1 MHLSQQDSSVYT
13 SVIHSMYNL
22 LQYAS
27 KEGIELKHELI
38 GQTNY
43 YYNIVNWVHVFKMK
57 DFDYWQHSNAY
68 CPTYNPTASLF
79 LVKKIKNED
88 SEQITQWIQTSY
100 GKDFPYKVYKVF
112 NTKKESLYLI
122 EVDRSYHKEYDFLFV
137 KGENYV
143 FYQINNSF
151 IPIMYVLKSFFKRN
165 NETLL
170 KSIECLSLA
179 WLYYHAN

>member
-1 MHLSQQDSSVYT
+1 MRIVQHTTQP
-13 SVIHSMYNL
+13 L
-22 LQYAS
+22 L
-27 KEGIELKHELI
+27 
-38 GQTNY
+38 
-43 YYNIVNWVHVFKMK
+43 
-57 DFDYWQHSNAY
+57 
-68 CPTYNPTASLF
+68 CF

>member
-1 MHLSQQDSSVYT
+1 M
-13 SVIHSMYNL
+13 L
-22 LQYAS
+22 LKNGY
-27 KEGIELKHELI
+27 ELKHELI
-38 GQTNY
+38 GQTKY

>member
-1 MHLSQQDSSVYT
+1 MLIATMISDSSIPATCWIAPEIPIAKYT
-13 SVIHSMYNL
+13 L
-22 LQYAS
+22 
-27 KEGIELKHELI
+27 GR
-38 GQTNY
+38 T
-43 YYNIVNWVHVFKMK
+43 VFPV
-57 DFDYWQHSNAY
+57 
-68 CPTYNPTASLF
+68 CPTWISLGCHPLSTTAR
-79 LVKKIKNED
+79 
-88 SEQITQWIQTSY
+88 EQLTY
-100 GKDFPYKVYKVF
+100 FPYKVYKVF

>member
-1 MHLSQQDSSVYT
+1 
-13 SVIHSMYNL
+13 
-22 LQYAS
+22 
-27 KEGIELKHELI
+27 
-38 GQTNY
+38 
-43 YYNIVNWVHVFKMK
+43 MK

-151 IPIMYVLKSFFKRN
+151 I
-165 NETLL
+165 LL
-170 KSIECLSLA
+170 
-179 WLYYHAN
+179 LYL